1 MAYIIADN
9 IISPLGE
16 TSEDNYLSVKSG
28 RSGIRAY
35 EPGTCNIPEGF
46 NASLLFEDFET
57 LALKSAQKAIA
68 NALKNIANGQKAI
81 GNAQKNIANEQKNIG
96 NAQLEL
102 KGKRTAFILSSTKGN
117 IEGNISLADSAQ
129 RIASQ
134 LGIDSKP
141 IVVCNACISGLSAL
155 ILGNRLIDSGL
166 YDTAIVCGCDTPRQ
180 FILSGFQSLKA
191 LSPEPCRPFDMER
204 MGLNL
209 GEAAAT
215 LILSK
220 NPLQGNSWRMGDGFI
235 RNDAFHISTP
245 SKTADGLYLSLQR
258 TLESFT
264 KEISSACKQIDLK
277 EHLAFINAHGTA
289 TLFNDQMESVAIGR
303 AGLSELPANAYKS
316 FWGHTMGAAGILETI
331 ISMKAIDDDTILG
344 TRGFSELGVSGK
356 MNICAENRP
365 TDKKGFI
372 KMLSGFGGCNATI
385 WATKCPERENIALSQ
400 KEQQEREFTTTH
412 TIRITPEEVILDQ
425 RKIWEGK
432 EELGEQEGQEHH
444 SLLTSLYKQ
453 MIGDYPKFYKMDG
466 LSRLGFVASEILLN
480 AEKEE
485 TDEER
490 AIIFFNH
497 SSSIDSDRNYKE
509 SIKDKDNYFPSP
521 SIFVYTL
528 PNIVTG
534 EIAIRNHF
542 QGETSFFILPDKDEK
557 MMEEILQASCR
568 DAQSKSFLTGW
579 IDYEDE
585 RHFEAELKICRIQ
598 PSLIAYQ
605 EVKGVK
611 EVKELRRMSCSLIRR
626 KNKILK

>member
-16 TSEDNYLSVKSG
+16 TSEENYLSVKAG

-46 NASLLFEDFET
+46 YASLLFEDFET

-68 NALKNIANGQKAI
+68 NGR
-81 GNAQKNIANEQKNIG
+81 
-96 NAQLEL
+96 LEL

-117 IEGNISLADSAQ
+117 IEENISLADSAQ

-134 LGIDSKP
+134 LGIDSQP

-155 ILGNRLIDSGL
+155 ILGNRLIDSDL

-220 NPLQGNSWRMGDGFI
+220 NPIQRNSWRMGDGFI

-264 KEISSACKQIDLK
+264 KEISSTCEQIDLK
-277 EHLAFINAHGTA
+277 AHLAFINAHGTA

-385 WATKCPERENIALSQ
+385 WAAKKPERENIALSQ
-400 KEQQEREFTTTH
+400 KEQQECEFTTTH
-412 TIRITPEEVILDQ
+412 AIRITPEEVVLDHQ
-425 RKIWEGK
+425 KLWEGNQNANEK
-432 EELGEQEGQEHH
+432 LEEQEGAGHH

-453 MIGDYPKFYKMDG
+453 MIGNYPKFYKMDG

-480 AEKEE
+480 AEKGDTDVERREE
-485 TDEER
+485 EGERLLEER

-497 SSSIDSDRNYKE
+497 SSSIASDRNYKE
-509 SIKDKDNYFPSP
+509 SINDKDNYFPSP

-542 QGETSFFILPDKDEK
+542 HGETSFFILPDKDERL
-557 MMEEILQASCR
+557 MEEILQASCR
-568 DAQSKSFLTGW
+568 DDQSKSFLTGW

-585 RHFEAELKICRIQ
+585 RHFEADLKIKKMRN
-598 PSLIAYQ
+598 Y
-605 EVKGVK
+605 K
-611 EVKELRRMSCSLIRR
+611 
-626 KNKILK
+626 

>member
-16 TSEDNYLSVKSG
+16 TSEENYLSVKSG

-35 EPGTCNIPEGF
+35 EPGTYNIPEGF
-46 NASLLFEDFET
+46 YASLLFEDFET
-57 LALKSAQKAIA
+57 LALRSAQKAIA
-68 NALKNIANGQKAI
+68 
-81 GNAQKNIANEQKNIG
+81 

-117 IEGNISLADSAQ
+117 IEENISLADSAQ

-134 LGIDSKP
+134 LGIDAKP

-166 YDTAIVCGCDTPRQ
+166 YDAAIVCGCDTPRQ

-220 NPLQGNSWRMGDGFI
+220 NPIQGNSWRMGDGFI

-264 KEISSACKQIDLK
+264 KEISSTCKQIDLK
-277 EHLAFINAHGTA
+277 EHLALINAHGTA

-303 AGLSELPANAYKS
+303 AGLSDLPANAYKS

-385 WATKCPERENIALSQ
+385 WAAKSPESEMIALSK
-400 KEQQEREFTTTH
+400 KEQQECEFTTTH
-412 TIRITPEEVILDQ
+412 AIRITPEEVVLDHQ
-425 RKIWEGK
+425 KLWEGK
-432 EELGEQEGQEHH
+432 KELGEQEGKEHH

-453 MIGDYPKFYKMDG
+453 MIGNYPKFYKMDG

-480 AEKEE
+480 AEKGE
-485 TDEER
+485 TDKER

-497 SSSIDSDRNYKE
+497 SSSIASDRNYKE
-509 SIKDKDNYFPSP
+509 SINDKDNYFPSP

-542 QGETSFFILPDKDEK
+542 HGETSFFILPDKDER

-585 RHFEAELKICRIQ
+585 RHFEADLKIKKMRN
-598 PSLIAYQ
+598 Y
-605 EVKGVK
+605 K
-611 EVKELRRMSCSLIRR
+611 
-626 KNKILK
+626 

>member
-16 TSEDNYLSVKSG
+16 TSEENYLSVKAG

-46 NASLLFEDFET
+46 YASLLFEDFET
-57 LALKSAQKAIA
+57 LALRSAQKAIA
-68 NALKNIANGQKAI
+68 
-81 GNAQKNIANEQKNIG
+81 

-117 IEGNISLADSAQ
+117 IEENISLADSAQ

-166 YDTAIVCGCDTPRQ
+166 YDAAIVCGCDTPRQ

-220 NPLQGNSWRMGDGFI
+220 NPIQGNFWRMGDGFI

-264 KEISSACKQIDLK
+264 KEISSACKQIDMK

-303 AGLSELPANAYKS
+303 AGLSDLPANAYKS

-365 TDKKGFI
+365 TDQKGFI

-385 WATKCPERENIALSQ
+385 WTAKNPERENIALSQ
-400 KEQQEREFTTTH
+400 IEQQKCEFTTTH
-412 TIRITPEEVILDQ
+412 TIRITPEEVVLDHQ
-425 RKIWEGK
+425 KLWEGNQNANEK
-432 EELGEQEGQEHH
+432 LEEQEGAGHH
-444 SLLTSLYKQ
+444 SLLTTLYKQ
-453 MIGDYPKFYKMDG
+453 MIGNYPKFYKMDG

-480 AEKEE
+480 AEKGDTDVERREE
-485 TDEER
+485 EGERLLEER

-497 SSSIDSDRNYKE
+497 SSSIASDRNYKE
-509 SIKDKDNYFPSP
+509 SINDKNNYFPSP

-542 QGETSFFILPDKDEK
+542 HGETSFFILPDKDER
-557 MMEEILQASCR
+557 MMEEILQASCL
-568 DAQSKSFLTGW
+568 DDQSKSFLTGW

-585 RHFEAELKICRIQ
+585 RHFEADLKIKKMRNEKLQ
-598 PSLIAYQ
+598 MRNY
-605 EVKGVK
+605 K
-611 EVKELRRMSCSLIRR
+611 
-626 KNKILK
+626 

>member
-46 NASLLFEDFET
+46 TASLLFEDFET

-68 NALKNIANGQKAI
+68 NA
-81 GNAQKNIANEQKNIG
+81 QKNIG
-96 NAQLEL
+96 NAQKAMGNVQLEL

-117 IEGNISLADSAQ
+117 IEENISLADSAQ

-134 LGIDSKP
+134 LGIDTKP

-166 YDTAIVCGCDTPRQ
+166 YDAAIVCGCDTPRQ

-220 NPLQGNSWRMGDGFI
+220 NPIQRNSWRMGDGFI

-264 KEISSACKQIDLK
+264 KEISSTCKQIDLK

-303 AGLSELPANAYKS
+303 AGLSDLPANAYKS

-344 TRGFSELGVSGK
+344 TKGFSELGVSGK

-385 WATKCPERENIALSQ
+385 WAAKSPEKEYIALSQ
-400 KEQQEREFTTTH
+400 KEQQKREFTTTH

-425 RKIWEGK
+425 RKIWEEK
-432 EELGEQEGQEHH
+432 KELGEQEGQEHH
-444 SLLTSLYKQ
+444 SLLTTLYKQ
-453 MIGDYPKFYKMDG
+453 MIGNYPKFYKMDG

-480 AEKEE
+480 AEKGE

-497 SSSIDSDRNYKE
+497 SSSIASDRNYKE

-542 QGETSFFILPDKDEK
+542 QGETSFFILPDKDER

-568 DAQSKSFLTGW
+568 DGQSKSFLTGW

-598 PSLIAYQ
+598 PSLIANPS
-605 EVKGVK
+605 
-611 EVKELRRMSCSLIRR
+611 ELRYSDES
-626 KNKILK
+626 

>member
-16 TSEDNYLSVKSG
+16 TSEDNYLSVKAG

-46 NASLLFEDFET
+46 YASLLFEDFET

-68 NALKNIANGQKAI
+68 NAQKNIE
-81 GNAQKNIANEQKNIG
+81 NAQKDIGNKQKAIG

-117 IEGNISLADSAQ
+117 IEENISLADSAQ

-134 LGIDSKP
+134 LGIDSQP

-155 ILGNRLIDSGL
+155 ILGNRLIDSDL
-166 YDTAIVCGCDTPRQ
+166 YDAAIVCGCDTPRQ

-220 NPLQGNSWRMGDGFI
+220 NPIQGNSWRMGDGFI

-264 KEISSACKQIDLK
+264 KEISFTCKQIDLK

-303 AGLSELPANAYKS
+303 AGLSDLPANAYKS

-331 ISMKAIDDDTILG
+331 ISMKAIDDNTILG

-385 WATKCPERENIALSQ
+385 WAAKKPERENIDLSQ
-400 KEQQEREFTTTH
+400 KEQLNREFTTTH

-425 RKIWEGK
+425 RKLWEGK
-432 EELGEQEGQEHH
+432 KELGEQEGQEHH
-444 SLLTSLYKQ
+444 SLLTTLYKQ
-453 MIGDYPKFYKMDG
+453 MIGNYPKFYKMDG

-480 AEKEE
+480 AEKGD

-497 SSSIDSDRNYKE
+497 SSSIASDRNYKE
-509 SIKDKDNYFPSP
+509 SINDKDNYFPSP

-542 QGETSFFILPDKDEK
+542 HGETSFFILPDKDKK

-585 RHFEAELKICRIQ
+585 RHFEADLKIKKMR
-598 PSLIAYQ
+598 
-605 EVKGVK
+605 
-611 EVKELRRMSCSLIRR
+611 
-626 KNKILK
+626 NKILKSYK

>member
-16 TSEDNYLSVKSG
+16 TSEENYLSVKAG

-35 EPGTCNIPEGF
+35 EPGTCNIPEEF
-46 NASLLFEDFET
+46 YASLLFEDFET
-57 LALKSAQKAIA
+57 LALRSAQKAIA
-68 NALKNIANGQKAI
+68 
-81 GNAQKNIANEQKNIG
+81 

-117 IEGNISLADSAQ
+117 IEENISLADSAQ

-134 LGIDSKP
+134 LGIDAKP

-166 YDTAIVCGCDTPRQ
+166 YDSAIVCGCDTPRQ

-220 NPLQGNSWRMGDGFI
+220 NPIQGNSWRMGDGFI

-264 KEISSACKQIDLK
+264 KEISSTCKQIDMK

-303 AGLSELPANAYKS
+303 AGLSDLPANAYKS

-385 WATKCPERENIALSQ
+385 WAAKNPERENIALSQ
-400 KEQQEREFTTTH
+400 IEQQNREFTTSH
-412 TIRITPEEVILDQ
+412 TIRITPEEVVLDHQ
-425 RKIWEGK
+425 KLWKGNQNANEK
-432 EELGEQEGQEHH
+432 LEEQEGAGHH
-444 SLLTSLYKQ
+444 SLLTSLYRQ
-453 MIGDYPKFYKMDG
+453 MIGNYPKFYKMDG

-480 AEKEE
+480 AEKGE
-485 TDEER
+485 TDKER

-497 SSSIDSDRNYKE
+497 SSSIASDRNYKE
-509 SIKDKDNYFPSP
+509 SINDKNNYFPSP

-542 QGETSFFILPDKDEK
+542 HGETSFFILPDKDER

-585 RHFEAELKICRIQ
+585 RHFEADLKIKKMRN
-598 PSLIAYQ
+598 Y
-605 EVKGVK
+605 K
-611 EVKELRRMSCSLIRR
+611 
-626 KNKILK
+626 

>member
-16 TSEDNYLSVKSG
+16 TSEENYLSVKAG

-46 NASLLFEDFET
+46 YASLLFEDFET
-57 LALKSAQKAIA
+57 LALRSAQKAIA
-68 NALKNIANGQKAI
+68 NALKNIE
-81 GNAQKNIANEQKNIG
+81 NAQKDIGNKQKAIG

-117 IEGNISLADSAQ
+117 IEENISLADSAQ

-155 ILGNRLIDSGL
+155 ILGNRLIDSDL
-166 YDTAIVCGCDTPRQ
+166 YDAAIVCGCDTPRQ

-220 NPLQGNSWRMGDGFI
+220 KPIQGNSWRMGDGFI

-258 TLESFT
+258 TLKSFT
-264 KEISSACKQIDLK
+264 KEISSTCEQIDLK

-303 AGLSELPANAYKS
+303 AGLSDLPANAYKS

-385 WATKCPERENIALSQ
+385 WAAKKPERENIALSQ
-400 KEQQEREFTTTH
+400 IEQQNREFTTTH
-412 TIRITPEEVILDQ
+412 AIRITPEEVVLDHQ
-425 RKIWEGK
+425 KLWEGNQNANEK
-432 EELGEQEGQEHH
+432 LEEQEGAGHH

-453 MIGDYPKFYKMDG
+453 MIGNYPKFYKMDG

-480 AEKEE
+480 AEKGE
-485 TDEER
+485 TDKER

-497 SSSIDSDRNYKE
+497 SSSIASDRNYKE
-509 SIKDKDNYFPSP
+509 SINDKDNYFPSP

-542 QGETSFFILPDKDEK
+542 HGETSFFILPDKDER

-585 RHFEAELKICRIQ
+585 RHFEADLKIKKMRN
-598 PSLIAYQ
+598 
-605 EVKGVK
+605 
-611 EVKELRRMSCSLIRR
+611 
-626 KNKILK
+626 NK

>member
-16 TSEDNYLSVKSG
+16 TSEENYLSVKAG

-46 NASLLFEDFET
+46 YASLLFEDFET
-57 LALKSAQKAIA
+57 LALRSAQKAIA
-68 NALKNIANGQKAI
+68 
-81 GNAQKNIANEQKNIG
+81 

-117 IEGNISLADSAQ
+117 IEENISLADSAQ

-134 LGIDSKP
+134 LGIDAQP

-155 ILGNRLIDSGL
+155 ILGNRLIDSDL
-166 YDTAIVCGCDTPRQ
+166 YDAAIVCGCDTPRQ

-220 NPLQGNSWRMGDGFI
+220 NPIQGNSWRMGDGFI

-264 KEISSACKQIDLK
+264 KEISSTCKQIDLK

-303 AGLSELPANAYKS
+303 AGLSYLPANAYKS

-385 WATKCPERENIALSQ
+385 WAAKKPERENIALSQ
-400 KEQQEREFTTTH
+400 IEQQNREFTTTH

-425 RKIWEGK
+425 RKLWEGK
-432 EELGEQEGQEHH
+432 KELGEQEGQEHH
-444 SLLTSLYKQ
+444 SLLTFLYKQ
-453 MIGDYPKFYKMDG
+453 MIGNYPKFYKMDG

-480 AEKEE
+480 AEKGDTDVERREE
-485 TDEER
+485 KGERLLEER

-497 SSSIDSDRNYKE
+497 SSSIASDRNYKE
-509 SIKDKDNYFPSP
+509 SINDKDNYFPSP

-542 QGETSFFILPDKDEK
+542 HGETSFFILPDKDER

-568 DAQSKSFLTGW
+568 DDQSKSFLTGW

-585 RHFEAELKICRIQ
+585 RHFEADLKIKKMRN
-598 PSLIAYQ
+598 Y
-605 EVKGVK
+605 K
-611 EVKELRRMSCSLIRR
+611 
-626 KNKILK
+626 

>member
-16 TSEDNYLSVKSG
+16 TSEENYLSVKSG

-46 NASLLFEDFET
+46 YASLLFEDFET
-57 LALKSAQKAIA
+57 LALKSAQKAMG
-68 NALKNIANGQKAI
+68 NAL
-81 GNAQKNIANEQKNIG
+81 
-96 NAQLEL
+96 LEL

-117 IEGNISLADSAQ
+117 IEENISLADSAQ

-166 YDTAIVCGCDTPRQ
+166 YDAAIVCGCDTPRQ

-220 NPLQGNSWRMGDGFI
+220 NPIQGNSWRMGDGFI

-264 KEISSACKQIDLK
+264 KEISSTCKQIDLK

-303 AGLSELPANAYKS
+303 AGLSDLPANAYKS

-331 ISMKAIDDDTILG
+331 ISLKAIDDDTILG

-385 WATKCPERENIALSQ
+385 WAAKSPEREYIDLSQ
-400 KEQQEREFTTTH
+400 KEQQNREFTTTH

-425 RKIWEGK
+425 RKLWERK
-432 EELGEQEGQEHH
+432 KELGEQEGQEHH
-444 SLLTSLYKQ
+444 SLLTTLYKQ
-453 MIGDYPKFYKMDG
+453 MIGNYPKFYKMDG

-480 AEKEE
+480 AEKGE
-485 TDEER
+485 TDKER

-497 SSSIDSDRNYKE
+497 SSSIASDRNYKE
-509 SIKDKDNYFPSP
+509 SINDKDNYFPSP

-542 QGETSFFILPDKDEK
+542 HGETSFFILPDKDER

-585 RHFEAELKICRIQ
+585 RHFEADLKIKKMRN
-598 PSLIAYQ
+598 Y
-605 EVKGVK
+605 K
-611 EVKELRRMSCSLIRR
+611 
-626 KNKILK
+626 

>member
-16 TSEDNYLSVKSG
+16 TSEENYLSVKSG

-46 NASLLFEDFET
+46 YASLLFEDFET

-68 NALKNIANGQKAI
+68 NAQKNIE
-81 GNAQKNIANEQKNIG
+81 NAQKTMG

-117 IEGNISLADSAQ
+117 IEENISLADSAQ

-134 LGIDSKP
+134 LGIDAKP

-155 ILGNRLIDSGL
+155 ILGNRLIDSDL
-166 YDTAIVCGCDTPRQ
+166 YDAAIVCGCDTPRQ

-220 NPLQGNSWRMGDGFI
+220 NPIQGNSWRMGDGFI

-264 KEISSACKQIDLK
+264 KEISFTCKQIDLK
-277 EHLAFINAHGTA
+277 AHLAFINAHGTA

-303 AGLSELPANAYKS
+303 AGLSDLPANAYKS

-385 WATKCPERENIALSQ
+385 WAAKNPERENIALSQ
-400 KEQQEREFTTTH
+400 IEQQNREFTTTH
-412 TIRITPEEVILDQ
+412 TIRITPEEVVLDHQ
-425 RKIWEGK
+425 KLWEGNQNANEK
-432 EELGEQEGQEHH
+432 LEEQEGAGHH

-453 MIGDYPKFYKMDG
+453 MIGNYPKFYKMDG

-480 AEKEE
+480 AEKGE
-485 TDEER
+485 TDVERREEAGERLLKER

-497 SSSIDSDRNYKE
+497 SSSIASDRNYKE
-509 SIKDKDNYFPSP
+509 SINDKDNYFPSP

-542 QGETSFFILPDKDEK
+542 HGETSFFILPDKDER

-585 RHFEAELKICRIQ
+585 RHFEADLKIKKMRN
-598 PSLIAYQ
+598 Y
-605 EVKGVK
+605 K
-611 EVKELRRMSCSLIRR
+611 
-626 KNKILK
+626 

>member
-16 TSEDNYLSVKSG
+16 TSEENYLSVKAG

-46 NASLLFEDFET
+46 YASLLFEDFET
-57 LALKSAQKAIA
+57 LALRSAQKAIA
-68 NALKNIANGQKAI
+68 
-81 GNAQKNIANEQKNIG
+81 

-102 KGKRTAFILSSTKGN
+102 KGKRIAFILSSTKGN
-117 IEGNISLADSAQ
+117 IEENISLADSAQ

-155 ILGNRLIDSGL
+155 ILGNRLIDSDL

-220 NPLQGNSWRMGDGFI
+220 NPIQGNSWRMGDGFI

-264 KEISSACKQIDLK
+264 KEISSTYKQIDLK

-303 AGLSELPANAYKS
+303 AGLSDLPANAYKS

-385 WATKCPERENIALSQ
+385 WAAKNPERENIALSQ
-400 KEQQEREFTTTH
+400 IEQQNCEFTTTH

-425 RKIWEGK
+425 RKLWEGK
-432 EELGEQEGQEHH
+432 KELGEQEGKEHH
-444 SLLTSLYKQ
+444 SLLTTLYKQ
-453 MIGDYPKFYKMDG
+453 MIGNYPKFYKMDG

-480 AEKEE
+480 AEKGE
-485 TDEER
+485 TDKER

-497 SSSIDSDRNYKE
+497 SSSIASDRNYKE
-509 SIKDKDNYFPSP
+509 SINDKDNYFPSP

-542 QGETSFFILPDKDEK
+542 HGETSFFILPDKDER

-568 DAQSKSFLTGW
+568 DDQSKSFLTGW

-585 RHFEAELKICRIQ
+585 RHFEADLKIKKMRN
-598 PSLIAYQ
+598 Y
-605 EVKGVK
+605 K
-611 EVKELRRMSCSLIRR
+611 
-626 KNKILK
+626 

>member
-16 TSEDNYLSVKSG
+16 TSEENYLSVKSG

-35 EPGTCNIPEGF
+35 EPGICNIPEGF
-46 NASLLFEDFET
+46 YASLLFEDFET

-68 NALKNIANGQKAI
+68 NA
-81 GNAQKNIANEQKNIG
+81 
-96 NAQLEL
+96 QLEL

-117 IEGNISLADSAQ
+117 IEENISLADSAQ

-155 ILGNRLIDSGL
+155 ILGNRLIDSDL
-166 YDTAIVCGCDTPRQ
+166 YDAAIVCGCDTPRQ

-220 NPLQGNSWRMGDGFI
+220 NPIQGNSWRMGDGFI

-264 KEISSACKQIDLK
+264 KEISSTCKQIDQK
-277 EHLAFINAHGTA
+277 AHLAFINAHGTA

-303 AGLSELPANAYKS
+303 AGLSDLPANAYKS

-385 WATKCPERENIALSQ
+385 WAAKSPERENIALSQ
-400 KEQQEREFTTTH
+400 IEQQNREFTTTH

-425 RKIWEGK
+425 RKLWERK
-432 EELGEQEGQEHH
+432 MELGEQEGQEHH

-453 MIGDYPKFYKMDG
+453 MIGNYPKFYKMDG

-480 AEKEE
+480 AEKGDTDVERREE
-485 TDEER
+485 EGERLLEER

-497 SSSIDSDRNYKE
+497 SSSIASDRNYKE
-509 SIKDKDNYFPSP
+509 SINDKNNYFPSP

-542 QGETSFFILPDKDEK
+542 HGETSFFILPDKDER

-585 RHFEAELKICRIQ
+585 RHFEADLKIKKMRN
-598 PSLIAYQ
+598 Y
-605 EVKGVK
+605 K
-611 EVKELRRMSCSLIRR
+611 
-626 KNKILK
+626 

>member
-16 TSEDNYLSVKSG
+16 TSEENYLSVKAG

-46 NASLLFEDFET
+46 YASLLFEDFET

-68 NALKNIANGQKAI
+68 NAQKTM
-81 GNAQKNIANEQKNIG
+81 G

-117 IEGNISLADSAQ
+117 IEENISLADSAQ

-166 YDTAIVCGCDTPRQ
+166 YDAAIVCGCDTPRQ

-220 NPLQGNSWRMGDGFI
+220 NPIQENSWRMGDGFI

-264 KEISSACKQIDLK
+264 KEISSTCKQIDLK

-303 AGLSELPANAYKS
+303 AGLSDLPANAYKS

-385 WATKCPERENIALSQ
+385 WAAQKPERENIALSQ
-400 KEQQEREFTTTH
+400 IEQQNREFTTTH

-432 EELGEQEGQEHH
+432 EELGEQEGLEHH

-480 AEKEE
+480 AEKGE
-485 TDEER
+485 TDKEK

-497 SSSIDSDRNYKE
+497 SSSIASDRNYKE

-542 QGETSFFILPDKDEK
+542 HGETSFFILPDKDKK

-568 DAQSKSFLTGW
+568 DVQSKSFLTGW

-598 PSLIAYQ
+598 PSLIANPSDLQYPD
-605 EVKGVK
+605 K
-611 EVKELRRMSCSLIRR
+611 S
-626 KNKILK
+626 

>member
-16 TSEDNYLSVKSG
+16 TSEENYLSVKAG

-35 EPGTCNIPEGF
+35 EPGTYNIPEGF
-46 NASLLFEDFET
+46 YASLLFEDFET
-57 LALKSAQKAIA
+57 LALRSAQKAIA
-68 NALKNIANGQKAI
+68 NA
-81 GNAQKNIANEQKNIG
+81 QKNIG
-96 NAQLEL
+96 NERLEL

-117 IEGNISLADSAQ
+117 IEENISLADSAQ

-166 YDTAIVCGCDTPRQ
+166 YDAAIVCGCDTPRQ

-220 NPLQGNSWRMGDGFI
+220 NPIQGNSWRMGDGFI

-264 KEISSACKQIDLK
+264 KEISSTCKQIDMK

-303 AGLSELPANAYKS
+303 AGLSDLPANAYKS

-385 WATKCPERENIALSQ
+385 WAAKNPERENIALSQ
-400 KEQQEREFTTTH
+400 IEQQNREFTTTH

-425 RKIWEGK
+425 QKLWERKK
-432 EELGEQEGQEHH
+432 ELGEQEGKEHH

-453 MIGDYPKFYKMDG
+453 MIGNYPKFYKMDG

-480 AEKEE
+480 AEKGE
-485 TDEER
+485 TDKER

-497 SSSIDSDRNYKE
+497 SSSIASDRNYKE
-509 SIKDKDNYFPSP
+509 SINDKDNYFPSP

-542 QGETSFFILPDKDEK
+542 HGETSFFILPNKDER

-568 DAQSKSFLTGW
+568 DDQSKSFLTGW

-585 RHFEAELKICRIQ
+585 RHFEADLKIKKMRN
-598 PSLIAYQ
+598 Y
-605 EVKGVK
+605 K
-611 EVKELRRMSCSLIRR
+611 
-626 KNKILK
+626 

>member
-16 TSEDNYLSVKSG
+16 TSEENYLSVKAG

-46 NASLLFEDFET
+46 YASLLFEDFET
-57 LALKSAQKAIA
+57 LALRSAQKAIA
-68 NALKNIANGQKAI
+68 NAQKNIENAQKDIGNKQKAI
-81 GNAQKNIANEQKNIG
+81 GNAR
-96 NAQLEL
+96 LEL

-117 IEGNISLADSAQ
+117 IEENISLADSAQ

-134 LGIDSKP
+134 LGIDAKP

-166 YDTAIVCGCDTPRQ
+166 YDAAIVCGCDTPRQ

-220 NPLQGNSWRMGDGFI
+220 NPIQGNSWRMGDGFI

-264 KEISSACKQIDLK
+264 KEISSTCKQIDMK

-303 AGLSELPANAYKS
+303 AGLSGLPANAYKS

-385 WATKCPERENIALSQ
+385 WAAKNPERENIALSQ
-400 KEQQEREFTTTH
+400 IEQQNREFTTTH

-425 RKIWEGK
+425 RKLWEGK
-432 EELGEQEGQEHH
+432 KKLGEQKGQEHH
-444 SLLTSLYKQ
+444 SLLTTLYKQ
-453 MIGDYPKFYKMDG
+453 MIGNYPKFYKMDG

-480 AEKEE
+480 AEKGDTDVERREE
-485 TDEER
+485 EGERLLEER

-497 SSSIDSDRNYKE
+497 SSSIASDRNYKE
-509 SIKDKDNYFPSP
+509 SINDKDNYFPSP

-542 QGETSFFILPDKDEK
+542 HGETSFFILPDKDER

-585 RHFEAELKICRIQ
+585 RHFEADLKIKKMRN
-598 PSLIAYQ
+598 Y
-605 EVKGVK
+605 K
-611 EVKELRRMSCSLIRR
+611 
-626 KNKILK
+626 

>member
-16 TSEDNYLSVKSG
+16 TSEENYLSVKAG

-46 NASLLFEDFET
+46 YASLLFEDFET
-57 LALKSAQKAIA
+57 LALRSAQKAIA
-68 NALKNIANGQKAI
+68 NA
-81 GNAQKNIANEQKNIG
+81 QKNIE

-117 IEGNISLADSAQ
+117 IEENISLADSAQ
-129 RIASQ
+129 RIATQ
-134 LGIDSKP
+134 LGIDAKP

-155 ILGNRLIDSGL
+155 ILGNRLIDSDL
-166 YDTAIVCGCDTPRQ
+166 YDAAIVCGCDTPRQ

-191 LSPEPCRPFDMER
+191 LSPKPCRPFDMER

-220 NPLQGNSWRMGDGFI
+220 NPIQGNSWRMGDGFI

-264 KEISSACKQIDLK
+264 KEISSTCKQIDMK

-356 MNICAENRP
+356 MNICAENRQ

-385 WATKCPERENIALSQ
+385 WAAKYPERENIALSQ
-400 KEQQEREFTTTH
+400 IEQQNREFTTSH

-425 RKIWEGK
+425 RKLWERK
-432 EELGEQEGQEHH
+432 EELGEQEGKEHH

-453 MIGDYPKFYKMDG
+453 MIGNYPKFYKMDG

-480 AEKEE
+480 AEKGE
-485 TDEER
+485 TDKER

-497 SSSIDSDRNYKE
+497 SSSIASDRNYKE
-509 SIKDKDNYFPSP
+509 SINDKNNYFPSP

-542 QGETSFFILPDKDEK
+542 HGETSFFILPDKDER

-568 DAQSKSFLTGW
+568 DDQSKSFLTGW

-585 RHFEAELKICRIQ
+585 RHFEADLKIKKMR
-598 PSLIAYQ
+598 
-605 EVKGVK
+605 
-611 EVKELRRMSCSLIRR
+611 
-626 KNKILK
+626 NKILKSYK

>member
-16 TSEDNYLSVKSG
+16 TSEENYLSVKAG

-46 NASLLFEDFET
+46 YASLLFEDFET
-57 LALKSAQKAIA
+57 LALRSAQKAIA
-68 NALKNIANGQKAI
+68 
-81 GNAQKNIANEQKNIG
+81 

-117 IEGNISLADSAQ
+117 IEENISLADSAQ

-134 LGIDSKP
+134 LGIDAKP

-166 YDTAIVCGCDTPRQ
+166 YDAAIVCGCDTPRQ

-191 LSPEPCRPFDMER
+191 LSPESCRPFDMER

-220 NPLQGNSWRMGDGFI
+220 NPIQGNSWRMGDGFI

-264 KEISSACKQIDLK
+264 KEISSACKQIDMK
-277 EHLAFINAHGTA
+277 AHLAFINAHGTA

-303 AGLSELPANAYKS
+303 AGLSDLPANAYKS

-385 WATKCPERENIALSQ
+385 WAAKKPERENIALSQ
-400 KEQQEREFTTTH
+400 IEQQNREFTTSH

-425 RKIWEGK
+425 RKLWERK
-432 EELGEQEGQEHH
+432 EELGEQEGKEHH
-444 SLLTSLYKQ
+444 SLLTTLYKQ
-453 MIGDYPKFYKMDG
+453 MIGNYPKFYKMDG

-480 AEKEE
+480 VEKGE
-485 TDEER
+485 TDKER

-497 SSSIDSDRNYKE
+497 SSSIASDRNYKE
-509 SIKDKDNYFPSP
+509 SINDKNNYFPSP

-542 QGETSFFILPDKDEK
+542 HGETSFFILPDKDER
-557 MMEEILQASCR
+557 MMEGILQASCR
-568 DAQSKSFLTGW
+568 DDQSKSFLTGW

-585 RHFEAELKICRIQ
+585 RHFEADLKIKKMRN
-598 PSLIAYQ
+598 Y
-605 EVKGVK
+605 K
-611 EVKELRRMSCSLIRR
+611 
-626 KNKILK
+626 

>member
-16 TSEDNYLSVKSG
+16 TSEENYLSVKAG

-46 NASLLFEDFET
+46 YASLLFEDFET

-68 NALKNIANGQKAI
+68 NAR
-81 GNAQKNIANEQKNIG
+81 
-96 NAQLEL
+96 LEL

-117 IEGNISLADSAQ
+117 IEENISLADSAQ

-155 ILGNRLIDSGL
+155 ILGNRLIDSDL
-166 YDTAIVCGCDTPRQ
+166 YDAAIVCGCDTPRQ

-220 NPLQGNSWRMGDGFI
+220 KPIQGNSWRMGDGFI

-258 TLESFT
+258 TLKSFT
-264 KEISSACKQIDLK
+264 KEISSTCEQIDLK

-303 AGLSELPANAYKS
+303 AGLSDLPANAYKS

-385 WATKCPERENIALSQ
+385 WAAKKPERENIALSQ
-400 KEQQEREFTTTH
+400 IEQQNREFTTTH
-412 TIRITPEEVILDQ
+412 AIRITPEEVVLDHQ
-425 RKIWEGK
+425 KLWEGNQNANEK
-432 EELGEQEGQEHH
+432 LEEQEGAGHH

-453 MIGDYPKFYKMDG
+453 MIGNYPKFYKMDG

-480 AEKEE
+480 AEKGDTDVERREE
-485 TDEER
+485 EGERLLEER

-497 SSSIDSDRNYKE
+497 SSSIASDRNYKE
-509 SIKDKDNYFPSP
+509 SINDKDNYFPSP

-542 QGETSFFILPDKDEK
+542 HGETSFFILPDKDER

-585 RHFEAELKICRIQ
+585 RHFEADLKIKKMRN
-598 PSLIAYQ
+598 Y
-605 EVKGVK
+605 K
-611 EVKELRRMSCSLIRR
+611 
-626 KNKILK
+626 

>member
-16 TSEDNYLSVKSG
+16 TSEENYLSVKAG
-28 RSGIRAY
+28 RSGIHAY

-46 NASLLFEDFET
+46 YASLLFEDFET
-57 LALKSAQKAIA
+57 LTLRSAQKAIA
-68 NALKNIANGQKAI
+68 NA
-81 GNAQKNIANEQKNIG
+81 
-96 NAQLEL
+96 QLDL

-117 IEGNISLADSAQ
+117 IEKNISLADSAQ
-129 RIASQ
+129 RIANQ

-166 YDTAIVCGCDTPRQ
+166 YDAAIVCGCDTPRQ

-220 NPLQGNSWRMGDGFI
+220 NPIQGNSWRMGDGFI

-264 KEISSACKQIDLK
+264 KEISSTCEQIDLK

-303 AGLSELPANAYKS
+303 AGLSDLPANAYKS

-344 TRGFSELGVSGK
+344 AKGFSELGVSGK

-385 WATKCPERENIALSQ
+385 WAAKSPERENIALSQ
-400 KEQQEREFTTTH
+400 KEQQKREFTTTH

-425 RKIWEGK
+425 RKIWERK
-432 EELGEQEGQEHH
+432 EELGRQEGLEHH

-453 MIGDYPKFYKMDG
+453 MIGNYPKFYKMDG

-480 AEKEE
+480 AEKGE
-485 TDEER
+485 TDKER

-497 SSSIDSDRNYKE
+497 SSSIASDRNYKE
-509 SIKDKDNYFPSP
+509 SINDKNNYFPSP

-542 QGETSFFILPDKDEK
+542 HGETSFFILPDKDER

-585 RHFEAELKICRIQ
+585 RHFEADLKIKKMRN
-598 PSLIAYQ
+598 Y
-605 EVKGVK
+605 K
-611 EVKELRRMSCSLIRR
+611 
-626 KNKILK
+626 

>member
-16 TSEDNYLSVKSG
+16 TSEENYLSVKAG

-46 NASLLFEDFET
+46 YASLLFEDFET
-57 LALKSAQKAIA
+57 LALKSAQKAMA
-68 NALKNIANGQKAI
+68 
-81 GNAQKNIANEQKNIG
+81 NAQKTMG

-117 IEGNISLADSAQ
+117 IEENISLADSAQ
-129 RIASQ
+129 KIASQ
-134 LGIDSKP
+134 LGIDAKP

-166 YDTAIVCGCDTPRQ
+166 YDAAIVCGCDTPRQ

-220 NPLQGNSWRMGDGFI
+220 NPIQGNSWRMGDGFI

-258 TLESFT
+258 TLESYT
-264 KEISSACKQIDLK
+264 KEISSACEQIDLK
-277 EHLAFINAHGTA
+277 THLAFINAHGTA

-303 AGLSELPANAYKS
+303 AGLSDLPANAYKS

-344 TRGFSELGVSGK
+344 TKGFSELGVSGK

-385 WATKCPERENIALSQ
+385 WAAKNPERENIALS
-400 KEQQEREFTTTH
+400 KIEQQNREFTTTH

-425 RKIWEGK
+425 RKLWEGK
-432 EELGEQEGQEHH
+432 KELGEQEGKEHH
-444 SLLTSLYKQ
+444 SLLTFLYKQ
-453 MIGDYPKFYKMDG
+453 MIGNYPKFYKMDG

-480 AEKEE
+480 AEKGE
-485 TDEER
+485 TDKER

-497 SSSIDSDRNYKE
+497 SSSIASDRNYKE
-509 SIKDKDNYFPSP
+509 SINDKDNYFPSP

-542 QGETSFFILPDKDEK
+542 HGETSFFILPEKDEK

-585 RHFEAELKICRIQ
+585 RHFEAELKIKKMRN
-598 PSLIAYQ
+598 Y
-605 EVKGVK
+605 K
-611 EVKELRRMSCSLIRR
+611 
-626 KNKILK
+626 

>member
-16 TSEDNYLSVKSG
+16 TSEENYLSVKAG

-46 NASLLFEDFET
+46 YASLLFEDFET
-57 LALKSAQKAIA
+57 LALRSAQKAIA
-68 NALKNIANGQKAI
+68 
-81 GNAQKNIANEQKNIG
+81 

-102 KGKRTAFILSSTKGN
+102 KGKRIVFILSSTKGN
-117 IEGNISLADSAQ
+117 IEENISLADSAQ

-155 ILGNRLIDSGL
+155 ILGNRLIDSSL
-166 YDTAIVCGCDTPRQ
+166 YDAAIVCGCDTPRQ

-220 NPLQGNSWRMGDGFI
+220 NSIQGNSWRMGDGFI

-264 KEISSACKQIDLK
+264 KEISSTCKQIDMK
-277 EHLAFINAHGTA
+277 AHLAFINAHGTA

-303 AGLSELPANAYKS
+303 AGLSDLPTNAYKS

-385 WATKCPERENIALSQ
+385 WAAKYPERENIALSQ
-400 KEQQEREFTTTH
+400 IEQQNREFTTTH

-425 RKIWEGK
+425 QKLWEGK
-432 EELGEQEGQEHH
+432 KELGKQEGQEHH

-453 MIGDYPKFYKMDG
+453 MIGNYPKFYKMDG

-480 AEKEE
+480 AEKG
-485 TDEER
+485 DMDKER

-497 SSSIDSDRNYKE
+497 SSSIASDRNYKE
-509 SIKDKDNYFPSP
+509 SINGKDNYFPSP

-542 QGETSFFILPDKDEK
+542 HGETSFFILPDKDER

-585 RHFEAELKICRIQ
+585 RHFEADLKIKKMRN
-598 PSLIAYQ
+598 Y
-605 EVKGVK
+605 K
-611 EVKELRRMSCSLIRR
+611 
-626 KNKILK
+626 

>member
-16 TSEDNYLSVKSG
+16 TSEENYLSVKAG

-46 NASLLFEDFET
+46 TASLLFEDFET

-68 NALKNIANGQKAI
+68 NA
-81 GNAQKNIANEQKNIG
+81 QKNIG
-96 NAQLEL
+96 NAQKAMGNVQLEL

-117 IEGNISLADSAQ
+117 IEENISLADSAQ

-134 LGIDSKP
+134 LGIDTKP

-166 YDTAIVCGCDTPRQ
+166 YDAAIVCGCDTPRQ

-220 NPLQGNSWRMGDGFI
+220 NPIQRNSWRMGDGFI

-264 KEISSACKQIDLK
+264 KEISSTCKQIDLK

-303 AGLSELPANAYKS
+303 AGLSDLPANAYKS

-385 WATKCPERENIALSQ
+385 WAAKSPEREYIDLSQ
-400 KEQQEREFTTTH
+400 KEQQKREFTTTH

-425 RKIWEGK
+425 RKLWEGK
-432 EELGEQEGQEHH
+432 KELGEQEGQEHH
-444 SLLTSLYKQ
+444 SLLTTLYKQ
-453 MIGDYPKFYKMDG
+453 MIGNYPKFYKMDG

-480 AEKEE
+480 AEKGE
-485 TDEER
+485 TDKEK

-497 SSSIDSDRNYKE
+497 SSSIASDRNYKE
-509 SIKDKDNYFPSP
+509 SISDKNNYFPSP

-542 QGETSFFILPDKDEK
+542 HGETSFFILPDKDER

-585 RHFEAELKICRIQ
+585 RHFEADLKIKKMRN
-598 PSLIAYQ
+598 Y
-605 EVKGVK
+605 K
-611 EVKELRRMSCSLIRR
+611 
-626 KNKILK
+626 

>member
-16 TSEDNYLSVKSG
+16 TSEENYLSVKAG

-46 NASLLFEDFET
+46 YASLLFEDFDT
-57 LALKSAQKAIA
+57 LALRSA
-68 NALKNIANGQKAI
+68 QKAI
-81 GNAQKNIANEQKNIG
+81 GNAR
-96 NAQLEL
+96 LEL

-117 IEGNISLADSAQ
+117 IEANISLADSAQ
-129 RIASQ
+129 RIATQ
-134 LGIDSKP
+134 LGIDAQP

-155 ILGNRLIDSGL
+155 ILGNRLIDSDL
-166 YDTAIVCGCDTPRQ
+166 YDAAIVCGCDTPRQ

-220 NPLQGNSWRMGDGFI
+220 NPILGNSWRMGDGFI

-264 KEISSACKQIDLK
+264 KEISSTCKQIDMK
-277 EHLAFINAHGTA
+277 AHLAFINAHGTA

-303 AGLSELPANAYKS
+303 AGLSDLPANAYKS

-344 TRGFSELGVSGK
+344 TSGFSELGVSGK

-385 WATKCPERENIALSQ
+385 WAAKSPESEMIALSQ
-400 KEQQEREFTTTH
+400 KEQQECEFTTTH
-412 TIRITPEEVILDQ
+412 AIRITPEEVVLDHQ
-425 RKIWEGK
+425 KLWEGK
-432 EELGEQEGQEHH
+432 KELGEQEGQEHH
-444 SLLTSLYKQ
+444 SLLTTLYKQ
-453 MIGDYPKFYKMDG
+453 MIGNYPKFYKMDG

-480 AEKEE
+480 AEKGE

-497 SSSIDSDRNYKE
+497 SSSIASDRNYKE
-509 SIKDKDNYFPSP
+509 SINDKDNYFPSP

-542 QGETSFFILPDKDEK
+542 HGETSFFILPDKDER

-568 DAQSKSFLTGW
+568 DDQSKSFLTGW

-585 RHFEAELKICRIQ
+585 RHFEADLKIKKMRN
-598 PSLIAYQ
+598 Y
-605 EVKGVK
+605 K
-611 EVKELRRMSCSLIRR
+611 
-626 KNKILK
+626 

>member
-16 TSEDNYLSVKSG
+16 TSEENYLSVKAG

-46 NASLLFEDFET
+46 YASLLFEDFET

-68 NALKNIANGQKAI
+68 NAQKTM
-81 GNAQKNIANEQKNIG
+81 GNAR
-96 NAQLEL
+96 LEL

-117 IEGNISLADSAQ
+117 IEENISLADSAQ

-134 LGIDSKP
+134 LGIDAKP

-166 YDTAIVCGCDTPRQ
+166 YDAAIVCGCDTPRQ

-220 NPLQGNSWRMGDGFI
+220 NPIQGNSWRMGDGFI

-264 KEISSACKQIDLK
+264 KEISSTCKQIDMK
-277 EHLAFINAHGTA
+277 AHLAFINAHGTA
-289 TLFNDQMESVAIGR
+289 TLFNDQMESVAIER
-303 AGLSELPANAYKS
+303 AGLSDLPANAYKS

-344 TRGFSELGVSGK
+344 TRGFSELGVSGE

-385 WATKCPERENIALSQ
+385 WAAKSPEREYIDLSQ
-400 KEQQEREFTTTH
+400 KEQQKREFTTTH
-412 TIRITPEEVILDQ
+412 AIRITPEEVVLDHQ
-425 RKIWEGK
+425 KLWEGNQNANEK
-432 EELGEQEGQEHH
+432 LEEQEGAGHN
-444 SLLTSLYKQ
+444 SLLTTLYKQ
-453 MIGDYPKFYKMDG
+453 MIGNYPKFYKMDG

-480 AEKEE
+480 AEKGE
-485 TDEER
+485 TDKER

-497 SSSIDSDRNYKE
+497 SSSIASDRNYKE
-509 SIKDKDNYFPSP
+509 SINDKNNYFPSP

-542 QGETSFFILPDKDEK
+542 HGETSFFILPDKDER

-585 RHFEAELKICRIQ
+585 RHFEADLKIKKMRN
-598 PSLIAYQ
+598 Y
-605 EVKGVK
+605 K
-611 EVKELRRMSCSLIRR
+611 
-626 KNKILK
+626 

>member
-16 TSEDNYLSVKSG
+16 TSEENYLSVKAG

-46 NASLLFEDFET
+46 YASLLFEDFET
-57 LALKSAQKAIA
+57 LALRSAQKAIA
-68 NALKNIANGQKAI
+68 NAQKNIE
-81 GNAQKNIANEQKNIG
+81 NAQKTMG
-96 NAQLEL
+96 NGRLEL

-117 IEGNISLADSAQ
+117 IEENISLADSAQ

-134 LGIDSKP
+134 LGIDSQP

-155 ILGNRLIDSGL
+155 ILGNRLIDSDL
-166 YDTAIVCGCDTPRQ
+166 YDAAIVCGCDTPRQ

-220 NPLQGNSWRMGDGFI
+220 NPIQGNSWRMGDGFI

-264 KEISSACKQIDLK
+264 KEISSTCKQIDLK

-385 WATKCPERENIALSQ
+385 WAAKSPEREYIDLSQ
-400 KEQQEREFTTTH
+400 KEQQNREFTTTH
-412 TIRITPEEVILDQ
+412 TIRITPEEVVLDHQ
-425 RKIWEGK
+425 KLWEGNQNANEK
-432 EELGEQEGQEHH
+432 LDEQEGAGHH

-453 MIGDYPKFYKMDG
+453 MIGNYPKFYKMDG

-480 AEKEE
+480 AEKGE
-485 TDEER
+485 TDVERREEEGERLLEER

-497 SSSIDSDRNYKE
+497 SSSIASDRNYKE
-509 SIKDKDNYFPSP
+509 SINDKDNYFPSP

-542 QGETSFFILPDKDEK
+542 HGETSFFILPDKDER

-585 RHFEAELKICRIQ
+585 RHFEADLKIKKMRN
-598 PSLIAYQ
+598 Y
-605 EVKGVK
+605 K
-611 EVKELRRMSCSLIRR
+611 
-626 KNKILK
+626 

>member
-16 TSEDNYLSVKSG
+16 TSEENYLSVKAG

-46 NASLLFEDFET
+46 YASLLFEDFET
-57 LALKSAQKAIA
+57 LALRSAQKAIA
-68 NALKNIANGQKAI
+68 NALKTM
-81 GNAQKNIANEQKNIG
+81 G

-117 IEGNISLADSAQ
+117 IEENISLADSAQ

-166 YDTAIVCGCDTPRQ
+166 YDAAIVCGCDTPRQ

-220 NPLQGNSWRMGDGFI
+220 NPIQGNSWRMGDGFI

-264 KEISSACKQIDLK
+264 KEISSTCKQIDMK

-303 AGLSELPANAYKS
+303 AGLSDLPANAYKS

-385 WATKCPERENIALSQ
+385 WAAKNPERENIALSQ
-400 KEQQEREFTTTH
+400 IEQQNREFTTTH

-425 RKIWEGK
+425 QKLWEGK
-432 EELGEQEGQEHH
+432 EELGEQEGKEHH

-453 MIGDYPKFYKMDG
+453 MIGNYPKFYKMDG

-480 AEKEE
+480 AEKGE
-485 TDEER
+485 TDKER

-497 SSSIDSDRNYKE
+497 SSSIASDRNYKE
-509 SIKDKDNYFPSP
+509 SINDKNNYFPSP

-542 QGETSFFILPDKDEK
+542 HGETSFFILPDKDER

-568 DAQSKSFLTGW
+568 DVQSKSFLTGW

-585 RHFEAELKICRIQ
+585 RHFEADLKIKKMRN
-598 PSLIAYQ
+598 Y
-605 EVKGVK
+605 K
-611 EVKELRRMSCSLIRR
+611 
-626 KNKILK
+626 

>member
-16 TSEDNYLSVKSG
+16 TSEENYLSVKAG

-46 NASLLFEDFET
+46 YASLLFEDFET
-57 LALKSAQKAIA
+57 LALRSAQKAIA
-68 NALKNIANGQKAI
+68 NALKNIE
-81 GNAQKNIANEQKNIG
+81 NAQKNIANELKTIG
-96 NAQLEL
+96 NGRLEL

-117 IEGNISLADSAQ
+117 IEENISLADSAQ

-134 LGIDSKP
+134 LGIDSQP

-166 YDTAIVCGCDTPRQ
+166 YDAAIVCGCDTPRQ

-220 NPLQGNSWRMGDGFI
+220 NPIQGNSWRMGDGFI

-264 KEISSACKQIDLK
+264 KEISSTCKQIDMK
-277 EHLAFINAHGTA
+277 AHLAFINAHGTA

-303 AGLSELPANAYKS
+303 AGLSDLPANAYKS

-385 WATKCPERENIALSQ
+385 WAAKSPEREYIDLSQ
-400 KEQQEREFTTTH
+400 KEQQNREFTTTH
-412 TIRITPEEVILDQ
+412 AIRITPEEVVLDHQ
-425 RKIWEGK
+425 KLWEGNQNANEK
-432 EELGEQEGQEHH
+432 LDEQEGAGHH
-444 SLLTSLYKQ
+444 SLLTSLYRQ
-453 MIGDYPKFYKMDG
+453 MIGNYPKFYKMDG

-480 AEKEE
+480 AEKGDTDVERREE
-485 TDEER
+485 EGERLLEER

-497 SSSIDSDRNYKE
+497 SSSIASDRNYKE
-509 SIKDKDNYFPSP
+509 SINDKDNYFPSP

-542 QGETSFFILPDKDEK
+542 HGETSFFILPDKDERL
-557 MMEEILQASCR
+557 MEEILQASCR

-585 RHFEAELKICRIQ
+585 RHFEADLKIKKMRN
-598 PSLIAYQ
+598 Y
-605 EVKGVK
+605 K
-611 EVKELRRMSCSLIRR
+611 
-626 KNKILK
+626 

>member
-16 TSEDNYLSVKSG
+16 TSEENYLSVKAG

-46 NASLLFEDFET
+46 YASLLFEDFET
-57 LALKSAQKAIA
+57 LALRSAQKAIA
-68 NALKNIANGQKAI
+68 
-81 GNAQKNIANEQKNIG
+81 

-117 IEGNISLADSAQ
+117 IEENISLADSAQ

-134 LGIDSKP
+134 LGIDAKP

-166 YDTAIVCGCDTPRQ
+166 YDAAIVCGCDTPRQ

-220 NPLQGNSWRMGDGFI
+220 NPIQGNSWRMGDGFI

-264 KEISSACKQIDLK
+264 KEISSTCKQIDMK
-277 EHLAFINAHGTA
+277 AHLAFINAHGTA

-303 AGLSELPANAYKS
+303 AGLSELPANAYKN

-385 WATKCPERENIALSQ
+385 WAAKSPKSEMIALSQ
-400 KEQQEREFTTTH
+400 KEQQKCEFTTTH
-412 TIRITPEEVILDQ
+412 AIRITPEEVVLDHQ
-425 RKIWEGK
+425 KLWEGK
-432 EELGEQEGQEHH
+432 KELEEQEGQEHH
-444 SLLTSLYKQ
+444 SLLTTLYKQ
-453 MIGDYPKFYKMDG
+453 MIGNYPKFYKMDG

-480 AEKEE
+480 AEKGDTDVERREE
-485 TDEER
+485 EGERLLEER

-497 SSSIDSDRNYKE
+497 SSSIVSDRNYKE
-509 SIKDKDNYFPSP
+509 SINDKNNYFPSP

-542 QGETSFFILPDKDEK
+542 HGETSFFILPDKDERL
-557 MMEEILQASCR
+557 MEEILQASCR
-568 DAQSKSFLTGW
+568 DDQSKSFLTGW

-585 RHFEAELKICRIQ
+585 RHFEADLKIKKMRN
-598 PSLIAYQ
+598 Y
-605 EVKGVK
+605 K
-611 EVKELRRMSCSLIRR
+611 
-626 KNKILK
+626 

>member
-16 TSEDNYLSVKSG
+16 TSEENYLSVKAG

-46 NASLLFEDFET
+46 YASLLFEDFET

-68 NALKNIANGQKAI
+68 NA
-81 GNAQKNIANEQKNIG
+81 QKNIE

-117 IEGNISLADSAQ
+117 IEENISLADSAQ

-134 LGIDSKP
+134 LGIDSQP

-155 ILGNRLIDSGL
+155 ILGNRLIDSDL
-166 YDTAIVCGCDTPRQ
+166 YDAAIVCGCDTPRQ

-220 NPLQGNSWRMGDGFI
+220 NPIQGNSWRMGDGFI

-264 KEISSACKQIDLK
+264 KEISSTCKQIDMK
-277 EHLAFINAHGTA
+277 AHLAFINAHGTA

-303 AGLSELPANAYKS
+303 AGLSDLPANAYKS

-385 WATKCPERENIALSQ
+385 WAAKSPESEMIALSQ
-400 KEQQEREFTTTH
+400 KEQQECEFTTTH
-412 TIRITPEEVILDQ
+412 AIRITPEEVVLDHQ
-425 RKIWEGK
+425 KLWEGK
-432 EELGEQEGQEHH
+432 KELGEQEGQEHH
-444 SLLTSLYKQ
+444 SLLTTLYKQ
-453 MIGDYPKFYKMDG
+453 MIGNYPKFYKMDG

-480 AEKEE
+480 AEKGE

-497 SSSIDSDRNYKE
+497 SSSIASDRNYKE
-509 SIKDKDNYFPSP
+509 SINDKDNYFPSP

-542 QGETSFFILPDKDEK
+542 HGETSFFILPDKDER

-568 DAQSKSFLTGW
+568 DDQSKSFLTGW

-585 RHFEAELKICRIQ
+585 RHFEADLKIKKMRN
-598 PSLIAYQ
+598 Y
-605 EVKGVK
+605 K
-611 EVKELRRMSCSLIRR
+611 
-626 KNKILK
+626 

>member
-16 TSEDNYLSVKSG
+16 TSEENYLSVKSG
-28 RSGIRAY
+28 RSGIHAY

-46 NASLLFEDFET
+46 YASLLFEDFET
-57 LALKSAQKAIA
+57 LALRSAQKAIA
-68 NALKNIANGQKAI
+68 NA
-81 GNAQKNIANEQKNIG
+81 QKNIG
-96 NAQLEL
+96 NERLEL

-117 IEGNISLADSAQ
+117 IEENISLADSAQ

-134 LGIDSKP
+134 LGIDAKP

-155 ILGNRLIDSGL
+155 ILGNRLIDSDL
-166 YDTAIVCGCDTPRQ
+166 YDAAIVCGCDTPRQ

-220 NPLQGNSWRMGDGFI
+220 NPIQGNSWRMGDGFI

-258 TLESFT
+258 TLESYT
-264 KEISSACKQIDLK
+264 KEISSTCKQIDMK

-303 AGLSELPANAYKS
+303 AGLSDLPANAYKS

-385 WATKCPERENIALSQ
+385 WAAKSPERENIALSQ
-400 KEQQEREFTTTH
+400 IEQQNREFTTTH

-425 RKIWEGK
+425 RKLWEGK
-432 EELGEQEGQEHH
+432 KELEEQEGKEHH

-453 MIGDYPKFYKMDG
+453 MIGNYPKFYKMDG

-480 AEKEE
+480 AEKGE
-485 TDEER
+485 TDKER

-497 SSSIDSDRNYKE
+497 SSSIASDRNYKE
-509 SIKDKDNYFPSP
+509 SINDKDNYFPSP

-542 QGETSFFILPDKDEK
+542 HGETSFFILPDKDERL
-557 MMEEILQASCR
+557 MEEILQASCR

-585 RHFEAELKICRIQ
+585 RHFEADLKIKKMRN
-598 PSLIAYQ
+598 Y
-605 EVKGVK
+605 K
-611 EVKELRRMSCSLIRR
+611 
-626 KNKILK
+626 

>member
-16 TSEDNYLSVKSG
+16 TSEENYLSVKAG

-46 NASLLFEDFET
+46 YASLLFEDFET
-57 LALKSAQKAIA
+57 LALRSAQKAIA
-68 NALKNIANGQKAI
+68 NAQKTM
-81 GNAQKNIANEQKNIG
+81 G

-117 IEGNISLADSAQ
+117 IEENISLADSAQ

-134 LGIDSKP
+134 LGIDAKP

-166 YDTAIVCGCDTPRQ
+166 YDAAIVCGCDTPRQ

-220 NPLQGNSWRMGDGFI
+220 NPIQGNSWRMGDGFI

-264 KEISSACKQIDLK
+264 KEISSTCKQIDLK

-303 AGLSELPANAYKS
+303 AGLSDLPANANKS

-385 WATKCPERENIALSQ
+385 WAAKSPERENIALSQ
-400 KEQQEREFTTTH
+400 IEQQNREFTTTH

-425 RKIWEGK
+425 RKLWEGK
-432 EELGEQEGQEHH
+432 MELGEQEGQEHH

-453 MIGDYPKFYKMDG
+453 MIGNYPKFYKMDG
-466 LSRLGFVASEILLN
+466 LSRLGFVASEILQN
-480 AEKEE
+480 AEKGE
-485 TDEER
+485 TDKER

-497 SSSIDSDRNYKE
+497 SSSIASDRNYKE
-509 SIKDKDNYFPSP
+509 SINDKDNYFPSP

-542 QGETSFFILPDKDEK
+542 HGETSFFILPDKDERL
-557 MMEEILQASCR
+557 MEEILQASCR
-568 DAQSKSFLTGW
+568 DDQSKSFLTGW

-585 RHFEAELKICRIQ
+585 RHFEADLKIKKMRN
-598 PSLIAYQ
+598 Y
-605 EVKGVK
+605 K
-611 EVKELRRMSCSLIRR
+611 
-626 KNKILK
+626 

>member
-16 TSEDNYLSVKSG
+16 TSEENYLSVKSG

-46 NASLLFEDFET
+46 YASLLFEDFET
-57 LALKSAQKAIA
+57 LTLKSAQKAIA
-68 NALKNIANGQKAI
+68 NAQKTM
-81 GNAQKNIANEQKNIG
+81 G

-117 IEGNISLADSAQ
+117 IEENISLADSAQ

-134 LGIDSKP
+134 LGIDAKP

-166 YDTAIVCGCDTPRQ
+166 YDAAIVCSCDTPRQ

-220 NPLQGNSWRMGDGFI
+220 NPIQGNSWRMGDGFI

-264 KEISSACKQIDLK
+264 KEISSTCKQIDMK

-303 AGLSELPANAYKS
+303 AGLSDLPANAYKS

-385 WATKCPERENIALSQ
+385 WAAKNPERENIALSQ
-400 KEQQEREFTTTH
+400 IEQQNREFTTTH

-425 RKIWEGK
+425 RKLWEGK
-432 EELGEQEGQEHH
+432 KELGEQEGQEHH
-444 SLLTSLYKQ
+444 SLLTTLYKQ
-453 MIGDYPKFYKMDG
+453 MIGNYPKFYKMDG

-480 AEKEE
+480 AEKGD
-485 TDEER
+485 TDKER

-497 SSSIDSDRNYKE
+497 SSSIASDRNYKE
-509 SIKDKDNYFPSP
+509 SINDKNNYFPSP

-542 QGETSFFILPDKDEK
+542 HGETSFFILPDKDER

-568 DAQSKSFLTGW
+568 DDQSKSFLTGW

-585 RHFEAELKICRIQ
+585 RHFEADLKIKKMRN
-598 PSLIAYQ
+598 Y
-605 EVKGVK
+605 K
-611 EVKELRRMSCSLIRR
+611 
-626 KNKILK
+626 

>member
-16 TSEDNYLSVKSG
+16 TSEENYLSVKAG

-46 NASLLFEDFET
+46 YASLLFEDFET
-57 LALKSAQKAIA
+57 LALRSAQKAIA
-68 NALKNIANGQKAI
+68 NALKT
-81 GNAQKNIANEQKNIG
+81 IG

-117 IEGNISLADSAQ
+117 IEENISLADSAQ
-129 RIASQ
+129 RIATQ

-155 ILGNRLIDSGL
+155 ILGNRLIDSDL
-166 YDTAIVCGCDTPRQ
+166 YDAAIVCGCDTPRQ

-220 NPLQGNSWRMGDGFI
+220 NPIQGNSWRMGDGFI

-264 KEISSACKQIDLK
+264 KEISSTCKQIDMK

-303 AGLSELPANAYKS
+303 AGLSDLPANAYKS

-385 WATKCPERENIALSQ
+385 WAAKSPEREYIDLSQ
-400 KEQQEREFTTTH
+400 KEQQKREFTTTH

-425 RKIWEGK
+425 RRLWERK
-432 EELGEQEGQEHH
+432 EELGEQEGKEHH
-444 SLLTSLYKQ
+444 SLLTTLYKQ
-453 MIGDYPKFYKMDG
+453 MIGNYPKFYKMDG

-480 AEKEE
+480 AEKGE
-485 TDEER
+485 TDKER

-497 SSSIDSDRNYKE
+497 SSSIASDRNYKE
-509 SIKDKDNYFPSP
+509 SINDKDNYFPSP

-542 QGETSFFILPDKDEK
+542 HGETSFFILPDKDERL
-557 MMEEILQASCR
+557 MEEILQASCR

-585 RHFEAELKICRIQ
+585 RHFEADLKIKKMRN
-598 PSLIAYQ
+598 Y
-605 EVKGVK
+605 K
-611 EVKELRRMSCSLIRR
+611 
-626 KNKILK
+626 

>member
-57 LALKSAQKAIA
+57 LALKSAQKAI
-68 NALKNIANGQKAI
+68 
-81 GNAQKNIANEQKNIG
+81 G

-117 IEGNISLADSAQ
+117 IEENISLADSAQ

-166 YDTAIVCGCDTPRQ
+166 YDAAIVCGCDTPRQ

-220 NPLQGNSWRMGDGFI
+220 NPIQGNSWRMGDGFI

-264 KEISSACKQIDLK
+264 KEISSACEQIDMK

-303 AGLSELPANAYKS
+303 AGLSDLPANAYKS

-385 WATKCPERENIALSQ
+385 WAAKKPERENIALSQ
-400 KEQQEREFTTTH
+400 IEQQNREFTTTH
-412 TIRITPEEVILDQ
+412 AIRITPEEVVLDHQ
-425 RKIWEGK
+425 KLWEGK
-432 EELGEQEGQEHH
+432 KELGEQEGQEHH

-453 MIGDYPKFYKMDG
+453 MIGNYPKFYKMDG

-480 AEKEE
+480 AEKGDTDVERREE
-485 TDEER
+485 KGERLLEER

-497 SSSIDSDRNYKE
+497 SSSIASDRNYKE
-509 SIKDKDNYFPSP
+509 SINDKDNYFPSP

-542 QGETSFFILPDKDEK
+542 HGETSFFILPDKDERL
-557 MMEEILQASCR
+557 MEEILQASCR
-568 DAQSKSFLTGW
+568 DDQSKSFLTGW

-585 RHFEAELKICRIQ
+585 RHFEADLKIKKMRN
-598 PSLIAYQ
+598 Y
-605 EVKGVK
+605 K
-611 EVKELRRMSCSLIRR
+611 
-626 KNKILK
+626 

>member
-1 MAYIIADN
+1 MQYSRRI
-9 IISPLGE
+9 LR
-16 TSEDNYLSVKSG
+16 LSA
-28 RSGIRAY
+28 IRR
-35 EPGTCNIPEGF
+35 
-46 NASLLFEDFET
+46 LRD
-57 LALKSAQKAIA
+57 LALRSAQKAIA
-68 NALKNIANGQKAI
+68 NAQKDI
-81 GNAQKNIANEQKNIG
+81 GNER
-96 NAQLEL
+96 LEL

-117 IEGNISLADSAQ
+117 IEENISLADSAQ
-129 RIASQ
+129 RIATQ
-134 LGIDSKP
+134 LGIDAKP

-166 YDTAIVCGCDTPRQ
+166 YDAAIVCGCDTPRQ

-220 NPLQGNSWRMGDGFI
+220 NPIQRNSWRMGDGFI

-245 SKTADGLYLSLQR
+245 SKTADGLYLSLQK

-264 KEISSACKQIDLK
+264 KEISSTCEQIDLK
-277 EHLAFINAHGTA
+277 AHLAFINAHGTA

-385 WATKCPERENIALSQ
+385 WAAKKPERENIALSQ
-400 KEQQEREFTTTH
+400 IEQQNREFTTTH

-425 RKIWEGK
+425 RKLWERK
-432 EELGEQEGQEHH
+432 EELGKQEGQEHH

-453 MIGDYPKFYKMDG
+453 MIGNYPKFYKMDG
-466 LSRLGFVASEILLN
+466 LSRLGFVTSEILLN
-480 AEKEE
+480 AEKGE
-485 TDEER
+485 TDKER

-497 SSSIDSDRNYKE
+497 SSSIASDRNYKE
-509 SIKDKDNYFPSP
+509 SINDKDNYFPSP

-542 QGETSFFILPDKDEK
+542 HGETSFFILPDKDER

-585 RHFEAELKICRIQ
+585 RHFEADLKIKKMRN
-598 PSLIAYQ
+598 Y
-605 EVKGVK
+605 K
-611 EVKELRRMSCSLIRR
+611 
-626 KNKILK
+626 

>member
-16 TSEDNYLSVKSG
+16 TSEENYLSVKAG

-35 EPGTCNIPEGF
+35 EPETCNIPEGF
-46 NASLLFEDFET
+46 YASLLFEDFET

-68 NALKNIANGQKAI
+68 NA
-81 GNAQKNIANEQKNIG
+81 QKNIG

-117 IEGNISLADSAQ
+117 IEKNISLADSAQ

-166 YDTAIVCGCDTPRQ
+166 YDAAIVCGCDTPRQ

-220 NPLQGNSWRMGDGFI
+220 NPIQGNSWRMGDGFI

-264 KEISSACKQIDLK
+264 KEISSTCKQIDMK

-303 AGLSELPANAYKS
+303 AGLSDLPANAYKS

-385 WATKCPERENIALSQ
+385 WAAKSPERENIALSQ
-400 KEQQEREFTTTH
+400 IEQQKCEFTTTH
-412 TIRITPEEVILDQ
+412 TIRITPEEVVLDHQ
-425 RKIWEGK
+425 KLWEGNQNANEK
-432 EELGEQEGQEHH
+432 LEEQEGAGHH
-444 SLLTSLYKQ
+444 SLLTTLYKQ
-453 MIGDYPKFYKMDG
+453 MIGNYPKFYKMDG

-480 AEKEE
+480 AEKGE
-485 TDEER
+485 TDKER

-497 SSSIDSDRNYKE
+497 SSSIASDRNYKE
-509 SIKDKDNYFPSP
+509 SINDKNNYFPSP

-542 QGETSFFILPDKDEK
+542 HGETSFFILPDKDER
-557 MMEEILQASCR
+557 MMEEILQASCL
-568 DAQSKSFLTGW
+568 DDQSKSFLTGW

-585 RHFEAELKICRIQ
+585 RHFEADLKIKKMRN
-598 PSLIAYQ
+598 Y
-605 EVKGVK
+605 K
-611 EVKELRRMSCSLIRR
+611 
-626 KNKILK
+626 

>member
-16 TSEDNYLSVKSG
+16 TSEENYLSVKSG

-57 LALKSAQKAIA
+57 LALKSAQKAI
-68 NALKNIANGQKAI
+68 
-81 GNAQKNIANEQKNIG
+81 GNV
-96 NAQLEL
+96 QLEL

-134 LGIDSKP
+134 LGIDTKP
-141 IVVCNACISGLSAL
+141 IAVCNACISGLSAL

-166 YDTAIVCGCDTPRQ
+166 YDAAIVCGCDTPRQ

-220 NPLQGNSWRMGDGFI
+220 NPIQGNSWRMGDGFI

-258 TLESFT
+258 TLESYT
-264 KEISSACKQIDLK
+264 KEVSSACEQIDLK

-303 AGLSELPANAYKS
+303 AGLSDLPANAYKS

-385 WATKCPERENIALSQ
+385 WAAKKTERENIALSQ
-400 KEQQEREFTTTH
+400 IEQQNREFTTTH

-425 RKIWEGK
+425 RKIWERK
-432 EELGEQEGQEHH
+432 EELREQEGLEHH

-485 TDEER
+485 TEEEK

-497 SSSIDSDRNYKE
+497 SSSIASDRNYKE

-542 QGETSFFILPDKDEK
+542 QGETSFFILPDKDERL
-557 MMEEILQASCR
+557 MEEILQASCR
-568 DAQSKSFLTGW
+568 DGQSKSFLTGW

-585 RHFEAELKICRIQ
+585 RHFEADLKIKKMRN
-598 PSLIAYQ
+598 
-605 EVKGVK
+605 
-611 EVKELRRMSCSLIRR
+611 
-626 KNKILK
+626 NK

>member
-16 TSEDNYLSVKSG
+16 TSEENYLSVKAG

-46 NASLLFEDFET
+46 YASLLFEDFET
-57 LALKSAQKAIA
+57 LALRSAQKAIA
-68 NALKNIANGQKAI
+68 NALKNIE
-81 GNAQKNIANEQKNIG
+81 NAQKNIANELKTIG
-96 NAQLEL
+96 NGRLEL

-117 IEGNISLADSAQ
+117 IEENISLADSAQ

-134 LGIDSKP
+134 LGIDSQP

-155 ILGNRLIDSGL
+155 ILGNRLIDSDL
-166 YDTAIVCGCDTPRQ
+166 YDAAIVCGCDTPRQ

-220 NPLQGNSWRMGDGFI
+220 NPILGNSWRMGDGFI

-264 KEISSACKQIDLK
+264 KEISSTCKQIDMK
-277 EHLAFINAHGTA
+277 AHLAFINAHGTA

-303 AGLSELPANAYKS
+303 AGLSDLPANAYKS

-385 WATKCPERENIALSQ
+385 WAAKSPEREYIDLSQ
-400 KEQQEREFTTTH
+400 KEQQNREFTTTH
-412 TIRITPEEVILDQ
+412 AIRITPEEVVLDHQ
-425 RKIWEGK
+425 KLWEGNQNANEK
-432 EELGEQEGQEHH
+432 LDEQEGAGHH
-444 SLLTSLYKQ
+444 SLLTSLYRQ
-453 MIGDYPKFYKMDG
+453 MIGNYPKFYKMDG

-480 AEKEE
+480 AEKGDTDVERREE
-485 TDEER
+485 EGERLLEER

-497 SSSIDSDRNYKE
+497 SSSIASDRNYKE
-509 SIKDKDNYFPSP
+509 SINEKDNYFPSP

-542 QGETSFFILPDKDEK
+542 HGETSFFILPDKDERL
-557 MMEEILQASCR
+557 MEEILQASCR

-585 RHFEAELKICRIQ
+585 RHFEADLKIKKMRN
-598 PSLIAYQ
+598 Y
-605 EVKGVK
+605 K
-611 EVKELRRMSCSLIRR
+611 
-626 KNKILK
+626 

>member
-16 TSEDNYLSVKSG
+16 TSEENYLSVKAG

-46 NASLLFEDFET
+46 YASLLFEDFET
-57 LALKSAQKAIA
+57 LALRSAQKAIA
-68 NALKNIANGQKAI
+68 
-81 GNAQKNIANEQKNIG
+81 

-117 IEGNISLADSAQ
+117 IEENISLADSAQ

-134 LGIDSKP
+134 LGIDAKP

-166 YDTAIVCGCDTPRQ
+166 YDAAIVCGCDTPRQ

-220 NPLQGNSWRMGDGFI
+220 NPIQGNSWRMGDGFI

-258 TLESFT
+258 TLESYT
-264 KEISSACKQIDLK
+264 KEISSTCKQIDMK
-277 EHLAFINAHGTA
+277 AHLAFINAHGTA

-303 AGLSELPANAYKS
+303 AGLSDLPANAYKS

-344 TRGFSELGVSGK
+344 TRGFSELGVSGE

-385 WATKCPERENIALSQ
+385 WAAKYPERENIALSQ
-400 KEQQEREFTTTH
+400 IEQQNREFTTTH

-425 RKIWEGK
+425 RKLWERK

-444 SLLTSLYKQ
+444 SLLTFLYKQ
-453 MIGDYPKFYKMDG
+453 MIGNYPKFYKMDG

-480 AEKEE
+480 AEKGE
-485 TDEER
+485 TDKER

-497 SSSIDSDRNYKE
+497 SSSIASDRNYKE
-509 SIKDKDNYFPSP
+509 SINDKDNYFPSP

-542 QGETSFFILPDKDEK
+542 HGETSFFILPDKDER

-585 RHFEAELKICRIQ
+585 RHFEADLKIEKMRN
-598 PSLIAYQ
+598 Y
-605 EVKGVK
+605 K
-611 EVKELRRMSCSLIRR
+611 
-626 KNKILK
+626 

>member
-16 TSEDNYLSVKSG
+16 TSEENYLSVKAG

-46 NASLLFEDFET
+46 YASLLFEDFET
-57 LALKSAQKAIA
+57 LALRSAQKAIA
-68 NALKNIANGQKAI
+68 NAQKNIE
-81 GNAQKNIANEQKNIG
+81 NAQKDIGNKQKAIG

-117 IEGNISLADSAQ
+117 IEENISLADSAQ

-166 YDTAIVCGCDTPRQ
+166 YDSAIVCGCDTPRQ

-220 NPLQGNSWRMGDGFI
+220 NPIQGNSWRMGDGFI

-264 KEISSACKQIDLK
+264 KEISSTCKQIDLK

-303 AGLSELPANAYKS
+303 AGLSDLPANAYKS

-344 TRGFSELGVSGK
+344 TRVFSELGVSGK

-385 WATKCPERENIALSQ
+385 WAAKKPERENIALSQ
-400 KEQQEREFTTTH
+400 KEQQECEFTTTH
-412 TIRITPEEVILDQ
+412 AIRITPEEVVLDHQ
-425 RKIWEGK
+425 KLWEGNQNANEK
-432 EELGEQEGQEHH
+432 LEEQEGAGHH
-444 SLLTSLYKQ
+444 SLLTFLYKQ
-453 MIGDYPKFYKMDG
+453 MIGNYPKFYKMDG

-480 AEKEE
+480 AEKGDTDVERREE
-485 TDEER
+485 EGERLLEER

-497 SSSIDSDRNYKE
+497 SSSIASDRSYKE
-509 SIKDKDNYFPSP
+509 SINDKDNYFPSP

-542 QGETSFFILPDKDEK
+542 HGETSFFILPDKDER

-585 RHFEAELKICRIQ
+585 RHFEADLKIKKMRN
-598 PSLIAYQ
+598 Y
-605 EVKGVK
+605 K
-611 EVKELRRMSCSLIRR
+611 
-626 KNKILK
+626 